1 MLNRIFKIAIRFYQR
16 WISPMLQ
23 PACRFHPSCSE
34 YSCQALERFPLFK
47 ASWLIVSRLMK
58 CHPWHEGGH
67 DPLK

>member
-1 MLNRIFKIAIRFYQR
+1 MLNRIFKLIIRFYQR
-16 WISPMLQ
+16 WISPMLS

-34 YSCQALERFPLFK
+34 YSCQALERFSLFK
-47 ASWLIVSRLMK
+47 ASWVIFARLMK

>member
-1 MLNRIFKIAIRFYQR
+1 ML
-16 WISPMLQ
+16 S

-34 YSCQALERFPLFK
+34 YSCQALERFSLFK
-47 ASWLIVSRLMK
+47 ASWMIFARLMK

>member
-1 MLNRIFKIAIRFYQR
+1 MLNRIFKAAIRFYQR
-16 WISPMLQ
+16 WISPMLR

-34 YSCQALERFPLFK
+34 YSCQALERFSLFK
-47 ASWLIVSRLMK
+47 ATGLIFARLMK

>member
-1 MLNRIFKIAIRFYQR
+1 MLNRIFKTVIRFYQR
-16 WISPMLQ
+16 WISPMLR

-34 YSCQALERFPLFK
+34 YSCQALERFSLFK
-47 ASWLIVSRLMK
+47 ASWLIFSRLMK

>member
-1 MLNRIFKIAIRFYQR
+1 MLNRIFKAVIRFYQR
-16 WISPMLQ
+16 WISPMFL

-34 YSCQALERFPLFK
+34 YSCQALERFSLFK
-47 ASWLIVSRLMK
+47 AAWLIVARLMK

>member
-1 MLNRIFKIAIRFYQR
+1 MLNRIFKAVIRFYQR
-16 WISPMLQ
+16 WISPMLM

-34 YSCQALERFPLFK
+34 YSCQALERFSLFK